1 MIMRLYLYEKFMD
14 AFILLPKG
22 IQKKTMEFMDK
33 FKQNPKS
40 MAIHLEKIKDF
51 RDENLRSA
59 RIDQAY
65 RAIIHVSKSD
75 EVYHLLWAAKH
86 DDCYTWAKNKVFEW
100 NSNTQSYQIF
110 DVAEEI
116 INKADVEAMGPFR
129 EYTDQQFEQIGVP
142 AVLLP
147 SVRAVADSENL
158 KLIEKY
164 LPQEVYERL
173 FFLIEGISM
182 DEIVAD
188 VEDGKVVIEDG
199 QTDTVNN
206 KRYFFEITDKNLETI
221 FSSDFQKWRIFL
233 HPSQLKVVNSSNKGS
248 VKVTGLAGTGKTVCA
263 LHRAKFITDNFVTSN
278 NKPLLF
284 TTFTRS
290 LVSTLK
296 ESLTELGV
304 SETLVEVKHI
314 HGLAIDLAK
323 KHKLIT
329 EKVKILDFFD
339 HDYKIKIW
347 EDILDSTISH
357 FDADFFSSEYT
368 DIVVQNNIIT
378 EEEYLKVSRVGRS
391 QKLGRKDRIEI
402 WKIFETYNQ
411 KKKAENYVELGEAL
425 NLLNEYFIKEKN
437 KPYSF
442 IIADEIQDFSNVELR
457 LIRSMTDEHDNDLF
471 LVGDPYQKIYARKI
485 NFSRSGINVRGNRS
499 KQLKINY
506 RTTDEIRQLA
516 ITTVQGID
524 YDNFDGDNES
534 SKGYIS
540 LTHGEIPAY
549 SMFDKESEEFEF
561 ISSRIEDFVSKAP
574 GISFNNVCIA
584 CRTKSA
590 LSDIKKF
597 IHNAKIPYYDV
608 TTSTGNATG
617 VHLSTFHNL
626 KGLEYK
632 IVFLSGVNSKS
643 VPLRPG
649 NYDQWDRA
657 QQFGFDIL
665 EKSLLYVAMTRAI
678 QQLYITG
685 TGKRSEW
692 VRV

>member
-1 MIMRLYLYEKFMD
+1 MKLYLYEKFMD

-22 IQKKTMEFMDK
+22 IQKKTMEFMEK

-40 MAIHLEKIKDF
+40 MAINLEKIKDF

-65 RAIIHVSKSD
+65 RAIIHVSKTD
-75 EVYHLLWAAKH
+75 EVYHLLWAAHH
-86 DDCYTWAKNKVFEW
+86 DDSYAWAKNKVFEW

-110 DVAEEI
+110 DVADEF
-116 INKADVEAMGPFR
+116 INNTVVEAKGPFQ
-129 EYTDQQFEQIGVP
+129 EYSDQQFEQIGVP

-147 SVRAVADSENL
+147 SVRAVTDSENL

-173 FFLIEGISM
+173 FFLIEGISI
-182 DEIVAD
+182 DEIIAD
-188 VEDGKVVIEDG
+188 VEDGKAIVAVA
-199 QTDTVNN
+199 QADTVNN
-206 KRYFFEITDKNLETI
+206 KRYFFEITDENLETI
-221 FSSDFQKWRIFL
+221 FSSDFHKWKIFL
-233 HPSQLKVVNSSNKGS
+233 HPSQLKIVNALNKGS

-263 LHRAKFITDNFVTSN
+263 LHRAKFITDNFSVSS

-284 TTFTRS
+284 TTFTKS
-290 LVSTLK
+290 LVTTLK
-296 ESLTELGV
+296 ESLNELGV
-304 SETLVEVKHI
+304 NETLVEVKHI
-314 HGLAIDLAK
+314 HGLAVDLAK

-329 EKVKILDFFD
+329 EKAKILEFSD
-339 HDYKIKIW
+339 HEYKIKMW

-368 DIVVQNNIIT
+368 EILVQNNIKT

-402 WKIFETYNQ
+402 WKIFDAYNQ
-411 KKKAENYVELGEAL
+411 KKKAENYFELGEVL
-425 NLLNEYFIKEKN
+425 NLLNEYFTKEKN

-457 LIRSMTDEHDNDLF
+457 LIRSMTDEQDNDVF
-471 LVGDPYQKIYARKI
+471 LVGDPYQKIYFRKI

-516 ITTVQGID
+516 ITTVKGID
-524 YDNFDGDNES
+524 YDNFDGEKES
-534 SKGYIS
+534 AKGYIS
-540 LTHGEIPAY
+540 LTHGEKPIY
-549 SMFDKESEEFEF
+549 SMFEKESEEFEF
-561 ISSRIEDFVSKAP
+561 IRSKIEDFVSNTP
-574 GISFNNVCIA
+574 GISFNNFCIV

-617 VHLSTFHNL
+617 VHLSTFHNV

-632 IVFLSGVNSKS
+632 VVFLFGVNSKS
-643 VPLRPG
+643 VPLRPV
-649 NYDQWDRA
+649 NFYQWDQA
-657 QQFGFDIL
+657 KQFEFDTM

-678 QQLYITG
+678 QQLFITG

-692 VRV
+692 IQLS